1 MEYLLCNISDI
12 AEGEMLQ
19 VKLQEL
25 SLAIYLVEGQVFVTD
40 DTCTHGQA
48 SLARDGS
55 LEGYVVTCSLHDGQF
70 DIRNGRC
77 VAAPCIRPL
86 KTYQAMISATGEV
99 TAVIDRDSKLLA
111 QK

>member
-1 MEYLLCNISDI
+1 MEYPLCNIADL
-12 AEGEMLQ
+12 AEGEMLR
-19 VKLQEL
+19 VEVENLI
-25 SLAIYLVEGQVFVTD
+25 LAVYLVDGQVFVTD

-48 SLARDGS
+48 SLAGDGS

-86 KTYQAMISATGEV
+86 TTYKSTVSATGDI
-99 TAVIDRDSKLLA
+99 AAIIHDNA
-111 QK
+111 AP